1 MTSAATRIWTDLDFE
16 RSGKQ
21 VGALMVDHSVT
32 RSAYGMIPV
41 PAAVIGAGD
50 GPTVLMVAGTHG
62 DEYEGQ
68 IVLSELIRELDPAAV
83 KGRLIILPALNLPA
97 ARAGERVS
105 PYDGGNLN
113 RVYPGDPAGGPTQQ
127 IAHYVDSVLMPIS
140 DVFMDLHSGGASLDY
155 LPLASIGLTGDAAI
169 DVPAVALA
177 DAFNAPH
184 TMIWNSN
191 KEGGNSSDSALRNG
205 LITLSGEFGGRGV
218 VSPGGVALVRR
229 GVRNVLI
236 HLGIL
241 DGAVERTCESRLID
255 LPGYAYYVYAP
266 REGVFVP
273 ACELGDMVEAGQ
285 VAGAIHN
292 PEQPDRE
299 PATIRFPS
307 AGLLVCERAKGRC
320 EPGDCLAHLAVDY
333 SGTLPGQ

>member
-1 MTSAATRIWTDLDFE
+1 MTSSATRIWTDLDFQ

-41 PAAVIGAGD
+41 PAAVIGTGD

-68 IVLSELIRELDPAAV
+68 IVLSALIRELDPAAV
-83 KGRLIILPALNLPA
+83 NGRLIILPALNLPA
-97 ARAGERVS
+97 AKAGERVS

-127 IAHYVDSVLMPIS
+127 IAYYVESVLMPLC
-140 DVFMDLHSGGASLDY
+140 DVFMDLHSGGSSLDY
-155 LPLASIGLTGDAAI
+155 LPLSTVGLTGNDAI
-169 DVPAVALA
+169 DIPAVALA
-177 DAFNAPH
+177 DAFNAPN
-184 TMIWNSN
+184 TMIWSTNTV
-191 KEGGNSSDSALRNG
+191 GGNSEDAAQRNG
-205 LITLSGEFGGRGV
+205 LIALSGEFGGRGV
-218 VSPGGVALVRR
+218 ASPSGIALVRR
-229 GVRNVLI
+229 GVRNGLI

-241 DGAVERTCESRLID
+241 EGAIERVGKSRLID
-255 LPGYAYYVYAP
+255 VPGYACYVYAP
-266 REGVFVP
+266 REGVYVP

-285 VAGAIHN
+285 VAGTIHN

-299 PATIRFPS
+299 PATIAFKS

-320 EPGDCLAHLAVDY
+320 EPGDCLAHLAVDFT
-333 SGTLPGQ
+333 GTLPGL